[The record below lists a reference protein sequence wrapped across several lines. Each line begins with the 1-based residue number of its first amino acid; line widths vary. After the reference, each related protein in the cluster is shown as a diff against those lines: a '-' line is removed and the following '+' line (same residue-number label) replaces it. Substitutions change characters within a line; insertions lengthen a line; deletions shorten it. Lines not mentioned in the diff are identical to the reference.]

1 MHTYYYQPPHTKGS
15 SKQMTVYK
23 ENSSP
28 IGTIERHFKTIV
40 HKILDTLLGQNNL
53 IVNIQAKD
61 AAGDSH
67 IKANTERAMIKRPH
81 CYLQTKN
88 GKSYKAI
95 QTNQTSF
102 YPEFTITG
110 PNKLTLNTK
119 PKGLHSVNFYHN
131 NQVIAEIDY
140 AKGAKPQIAIRI
152 AKNASMQDPL
162 FYAVYYQMLY
172 FIGY

>member
-1 MHTYYYQPPHTKGS
+1 MHTYYYQPPHTNGS
-15 SKQMTVYK
+15 SKQMTVYD
-23 ENSSP
+23 ENDSP
-28 IGTIERHFKTIV
+28 IGTIERHFKTIF
-40 HKILDTLLGQNNL
+40 HKIIDTWLGRNNF

-61 AAGDSH
+61 ARGDLH
-67 IKANTERAMIKRPH
+67 ITAHTERALIKRPH
-81 CYLQTKN
+81 YYLQTIA
-88 GKSYKAI
+88 GEAYEAI

-102 YPEFTITG
+102 YPEFSITG
-110 PNKLTLNTK
+110 PSDLTLNTK

-140 AKGAKPQIAIRI
+140 AKGVKPKIDIRI
-152 AKNASMQDPL
+152 AKNAPLQEPL